1 MQPRKNINK
10 NEADR
15 PIVKDLDKSTELHY
29 QFYEVISVD
38 DGILVWE
45 YSDEEIIAEA
55 NYIKEKYEDENWSCG
70 LALAGYEGKEE
81 QKIARKEYNEV
92 KRFIKKWEVV

>member
-1 MQPRKNINK
+1 MSLQEN
-10 NEADR
+10 R
-15 PIVKDLDKSTELHY
+15 PIIKDLSLCDELHH
-29 QFYEVISVD
+29 QFYEVISID

-55 NYIKEKYEDENWSCG
+55 NYVKEKYEDQTWSCG

-81 QKIARKEYNEV
+81 QKIARKEYNQI
-92 KRFIKKWEVV
+92 KRFLKKWEVV

>member
-1 MQPRKNINK
+1 MSLQEN
-10 NEADR
+10 R
-15 PIVKDLDKSTELHY
+15 PIIQAIKKIPELYH
-29 QFYEVISVD
+29 QFYEVISID

-55 NYIKEKYEDENWSCG
+55 RYVKEKYEDHTWSCG

-81 QKIARKEYNEV
+81 QKLARQEYNSI
-92 KRFIKKWEVV
+92 KRFIKKWGVA